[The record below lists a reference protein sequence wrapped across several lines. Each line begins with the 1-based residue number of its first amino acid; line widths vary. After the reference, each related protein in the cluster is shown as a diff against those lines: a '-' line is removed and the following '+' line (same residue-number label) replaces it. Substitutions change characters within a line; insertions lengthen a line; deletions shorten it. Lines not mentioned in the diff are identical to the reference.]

1 MRYTYC
7 YYFADVKKLP
17 LIFVFL
23 ATALLGFAQEEGMTV
38 RGVIV
43 NGDTLPLIQLKPVDV
58 WEKRTFKTKRAER
71 KYSRL
76 KKKVIKVYPYAKLAG
91 VKLNEYAAVLDTVQS
106 EKQKK
111 KFYKEIEEQ
120 LKAEFGSEL
129 KKLSMSEGRILIKL
143 IDRETGNT
151 SYELVNDLRGKLTA
165 FFWQSF
171 ARIFGHNLKDRYDPE
186 GDDREIEFIVQQI
199 EAGLI

>member
-1 MRYTYC
+1 MKKWIAV
-7 YYFADVKKLP
+7 FAFI
-17 LIFVFL
+17 IF
-23 ATALLGFAQEEGMTV
+23 AGSGFAQEEGITV

-91 VKLNEYAAVLDTVQS
+91 TKLNEYAAILDTVQS
-106 EKQKK
+106 ERQKK
-111 KFYKEIEEQ
+111 KFYKEIEEE

-129 KKLSMSEGRILIKL
+129 KKLTMSEGRILIKL

-171 ARIFGHNLKDRYDPE
+171 ARIFGHNLKDRYDPT

>member
-1 MRYTYC
+1 M
-7 YYFADVKKLP
+7 FV
-17 LIFVFL
+17 LI
-23 ATALLGFAQEEGMTV
+23 ACSGYSQEGEMTV

-43 NGDTLPLIQLKPVDV
+43 DGDTMPFFQLKPVDV
-58 WEKRTFKTKRAER
+58 WEKRTFKTKRAEK

-91 VKLNEYAAVLDTVQS
+91 VKLNEFASILDTVQS
-106 EKQKK
+106 ERQKK
-111 KFYKEIEEQ
+111 KFYKQIEEE
-120 LKAEFGSEL
+120 LKAEFGAEL

-151 SYELVNDLRGKLTA
+151 SYALVNDLRGKLTA

-171 ARIFGHNLKDRYDPE
+171 ARIFGHNLKDRYDPD
-186 GDDREIEFIVQQI
+186 GDDREIEYIVQQI

>member
-1 MRYTYC
+1 MN
-7 YYFADVKKLP
+7 VKK
-17 LIFVFL
+17 IVVGFL
-23 ATALLGFAQEEGMTV
+23 LVLFACLGFSQEGEITV

-43 NGDTLPLIQLKPVDV
+43 DGDTMPFFQLKPVDI

-76 KKKVIKVYPYAKLAG
+76 KKKVIKVFPYAKLAG
-91 VKLNEYAAVLDTVQS
+91 VKLNEFASILDTVQS
-106 EKQKK
+106 ERQKK
-111 KFYKEIEEQ
+111 KFYKQIEEE
-120 LKAEFGSEL
+120 LKTEFGDEL

-186 GDDREIEFIVQQI
+186 GADREIEFIVRQI